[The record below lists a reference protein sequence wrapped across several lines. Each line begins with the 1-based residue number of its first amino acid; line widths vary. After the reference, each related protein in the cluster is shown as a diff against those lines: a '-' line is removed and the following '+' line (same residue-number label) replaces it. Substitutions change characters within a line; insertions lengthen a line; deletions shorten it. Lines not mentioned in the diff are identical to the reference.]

1 MSTEI
6 TTTDGAPSTPAA
18 ETAAPRPV
26 RPPKRGFWPR
36 FGYPVMVILGI
47 LGAGAASFLVQTN
60 WGSFWGH
67 SGTSVTAPGP
77 VKVKVV
83 YIDSGKIM
91 ADVIKNVTTNGGG
104 VSHRRAAEIGLA
116 VGQTIQGIANAY
128 AAKGDL
134 VLSQNVLA
142 APASNNLTAMAEEEV
157 MGRVNAILQGPMMPV
172 GRPHG

>member
-26 RPPKRGFWPR
+26 RPQKRGFWPR
-36 FGYPVMVILGI
+36 FGYPVMVILGV

>member
-1 MSTEI
+1 
-6 TTTDGAPSTPAA
+6 
-18 ETAAPRPV
+18 
-26 RPPKRGFWPR
+26 
-36 FGYPVMVILGI
+36 MVVIGI
-47 LGAGAASFLVQTN
+47 LGAGAASFLVQAN

>member
-1 MSTEI
+1 MSTE
-6 TTTDGAPSTPAA
+6 TTTTEGASPTPAT
-18 ETAAPRPV
+18 ETADPQPV
-26 RPPKRGFWPR
+26 RPQKRGFWPR
-36 FGYPVMVILGI
+36 FGYPVMVVIGI
-47 LGAGAASFLVQTN
+47 LGAGAASFLVQAN
-60 WGSFWGH
+60 WGYFWGH

-91 ADVIKNVTTNGGG
+91 SDVIKNVTVNGGG

-157 MGRVNAILQGPMMPV
+157 MGRVNAILQGPAAPAS
-172 GRPHG
+172 GAHD

>member
-1 MSTEI
+1 M
-6 TTTDGAPSTPAA
+6 
-18 ETAAPRPV
+18 
-26 RPPKRGFWPR
+26 
-36 FGYPVMVILGI
+36 
-47 LGAGAASFLVQTN
+47 
-60 WGSFWGH
+60 
-67 SGTSVTAPGP
+67 
-77 VKVKVV
+77 KVKVV

-91 ADVIKNVTTNGGG
+91 SDVIKNVTVNGSG

-142 APASNNLTAMAEEEV
+142 APASNNLTAMTEEEV

>member
-1 MSTEI
+1 MSTE
-6 TTTDGAPSTPAA
+6 TTTTEGASPTPAT
-18 ETAAPRPV
+18 ETADPQPV
-26 RPPKRGFWPR
+26 RPQKRGFWPR

-47 LGAGAASFLVQTN
+47 LGAGAASFLVQAN

-67 SGTSVTAPGP
+67 RGTSVTAPGP

-91 ADVIKNVTTNGGG
+91 SDVIKNVTVNGSG

-116 VGQTIQGIANAY
+116 VGQTMQGIANAY

-172 GRPHG
+172 GRSHG

>member
-1 MSTEI
+1 MSTES
-6 TTTDGAPSTPAA
+6 TTTDTAPSTPAA
-18 ETAAPRPV
+18 ETAPPPPTRPQ
-26 RPPKRGFWPR
+26 KRGLWPR
-36 FGYPVMVILGI
+36 FGYPVMVVLGI

-67 SGTSVTAPGP
+67 GGASVTVPGP

-142 APASNNLTAMAEEEV
+142 APASNNLTAMAEEAV
-157 MGRVNAILQGPMMPV
+157 MGRVNAILQGPVTPV
-172 GRPHG
+172 GGPHG

>member
-1 MSTEI
+1 MSTE
-6 TTTDGAPSTPAA
+6 TTTESASPTPPTEATPQPA
-18 ETAAPRPV
+18 RPQ
-26 RPPKRGFWPR
+26 KRGFWPR
-36 FGYPVMVILGI
+36 FGYPVMVILGV

-60 WGSFWGH
+60 WGSFWEH

-157 MGRVNAILQGPMMPV
+157 MGRVNDILQGPMMPV
-172 GRPHG
+172 GRPHD

>member
-1 MSTEI
+1 
-6 TTTDGAPSTPAA
+6 
-18 ETAAPRPV
+18 
-26 RPPKRGFWPR
+26 
-36 FGYPVMVILGI
+36 MVILGI

-157 MGRVNAILQGPMMPV
+157 MGRVNAILQGPAVPA
-172 GRPHG
+172 GGTHG